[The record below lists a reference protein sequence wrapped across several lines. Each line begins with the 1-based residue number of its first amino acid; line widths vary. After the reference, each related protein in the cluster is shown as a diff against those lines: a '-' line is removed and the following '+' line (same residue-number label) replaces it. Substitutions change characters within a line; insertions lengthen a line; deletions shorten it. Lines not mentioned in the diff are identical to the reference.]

1 MSAAK
6 APLVIPARE
15 GYDRWSQIY
24 DSEDNPLIALEQQH
38 IQAALG
44 PVAGLRI
51 LDLGCGTGRHTLLL
65 ARAGADVTGVDFS
78 AGMLDQAR
86 RKPGA
91 ERVRFVHH
99 DITAR
104 LPFGDGEFDL
114 VLCALAL
121 EHVRE
126 LGAVFG
132 EMRRL
137 IREPER
143 RRPAGRPAGRI
154 VISEMHPAMWLRGVS
169 AHFHDPE
176 TGRDIRPASAGN
188 QISDY
193 VMAAVESGLAIERL
207 AEFSIDEALV
217 ARSPRAAKHLGWPLL
232 LLMTLRP

>member
-1 MSAAK
+1 MAATE
-6 APLVIPARE
+6 APLVVPARE
-15 GYDRWSQIY
+15 GYDRWSLIY

-51 LDLGCGTGRHTLLL
+51 LDLGCGTGRHTLPL

-78 AGMLDQAR
+78 AGMLEQAR

-91 ERVRFVHH
+91 DRVRFVHH

-121 EHVRE
+121 EHVRD
-126 LGAVFG
+126 LASAFG
-132 EMRRL
+132 EMRRV
-137 IREPER
+137 
-143 RRPAGRPAGRI
+143 ARPAGRI
-154 VISEMHPAMWLRGVS
+154 IVSEMHPAMWLRGVS
-169 AHFHDPE
+169 AHFLDPE

-193 VMAAVESGLAIERL
+193 VMAAVEAGLAIERL

-217 ARSPRAAKHLGWPLL
+217 ERSPRAAKHLGWPLL